1 MGDKAP
7 RRIVFI
13 DRKFQANF
21 ILRFLG
27 LLLAGTAV
35 FNVAAYLILNRRLEG
50 SLYNA
55 HMTIKSVGEILLPSL
70 LSLSV
75 VFLLLLGAATLMMTL
90 FVSHLIAGPLYAIR
104 RYIERIGEGELDF
117 DARLRSKDQ
126 TTPLALTL
134 SDTMQVLN
142 TRMST
147 IQAAARDIHESALN
161 LAGEAGKARGG
172 KDDATSGS
180 GARIAALSAKLV
192 DEAEFFKTRTGD
204 PRP

>member
-1 MGDKAP
+1 MGTQAP

-13 DRKFQANF
+13 DKKFQASF
-21 ILRFLG
+21 ILKFLG
-27 LLLAGTAV
+27 LLLAGTAL
-35 FNVAAYLILNRRLEG
+35 FNVAAYFILNRRLEG

-55 HMTIKSVGEILLPSL
+55 HITIKSVGEILLPSL
-70 LSLSV
+70 VSLSI
-75 VFLLLLGAATLMMTL
+75 VFLLLLGGAILMMTL

-142 TRMST
+142 TRIAS
-147 IQAAARDIHESALN
+147 IQKAAREIQESAGGLS
-161 LAGEAGKARGG
+161 GGARQESSSEDG
-172 KDDATSGS
+172 AA
-180 GARIAALSAKLV
+180 ARIAALSSKLV

>member
-1 MGDKAP
+1 MGNQAP
-7 RRIVFI
+7 RRILFI

-21 ILRFLG
+21 ILKFLG
-27 LLLAGTAV
+27 LLLAGTAL

-75 VFLLLLGAATLMMTL
+75 VFLLLLGAAILMMTL

-142 TRMST
+142 ARIAS
-147 IQAAARDIHESALN
+147 IQTAAGEIHESARS
-161 LAGEAGKARGG
+161 LAGDDPGAREEAAEGG
-172 KDDATSGS
+172 A
-180 GARIAALSAKLV
+180 ARIAALSSKLV
-192 DEAEFFKTRTGD
+192 DEANFFKTRTGD

>member
-1 MGDKAP
+1 MGNKAP
-7 RRIVFI
+7 RKIIFI
-13 DRKFQANF
+13 DKKFQASF
-21 ILRFLG
+21 MLKFLG

-35 FNVAAYLILNRRLEG
+35 FNVAAYVILNRRLEG
-50 SLYNA
+50 SLYSA

-70 LSLSV
+70 VSLSLT
-75 VFLLLLGAATLMMTL
+75 FLLLLGAAILLMTL

-134 SDTMQVLN
+134 SNSLEVLN
-142 TRMST
+142 HRISSMQT
-147 IQAAARDIHESALN
+147 AAREIQKISRDVEARARERAR
-161 LAGEAGKARGG
+161 AGEE
-172 KDDATSGS
+172 DIVLDTS
-180 GARIAALSAKLV
+180 RIAALSSKLV
-192 DEAEFFKTRTGD
+192 DEAEFFKTRTGE